1 MRWRKPTIL
10 LLGAASVALIGLA
23 EARLDEDLSI
33 SLLYV
38 FPVAAAAW
46 VGGGVVGGLYAAM
59 VALSWT
65 VVVPDPHPLHEAWNI
80 LARTGFFLAVAL
92 PMARLSTMYEAERRL
107 ARTDPLTGLANRRAF
122 VAALQEALVDAR
134 RPITVVYLDVDDF
147 KSVNDRFGHPGGDQ
161 LLMDLADVLRRE
173 CRGTDLPARLGGDE
187 FGLLLTGVP
196 DGQVLAIVDRV
207 LEAARRSTF
216 ASTLSAGAFTVDE
229 TGRSA
234 EAVLASADRLMY
246 AVKRTGKGRVVM
258 RAA

>member
-1 MRWRKPTIL
+1 MGWRKPTIL
-10 LLGAASVALIGLA
+10 VLAALGVALIGLA

-33 SLLYV
+33 SLLYI

-46 VGGGVVGGLYAAM
+46 VSGGLVGGVYAMLA
-59 VALSWT
+59 ALSWT
-65 VVVPDPHPLHEAWNI
+65 VVLPDPHPLHEAWNI
-80 LARTGFFLAVAL
+80 LVRSGAFLAVAL
-92 PMARLSTMYEAERRL
+92 PVARLSSMYEAERQL

-122 VAALQEALVDAR
+122 VAALQEALADGR

-147 KSVNDRFGHPGGDQ
+147 KGVNDRFGHAGGDQ
-161 LLMDLADVLRRE
+161 LLIDLADVLRQE
-173 CRGTDLPARLGGDE
+173 CRGTDLSARLGGDE
-187 FGLLLTGVP
+187 FGLLLIGVP
-196 DGQVLAIVDRV
+196 DGQVLAIVDRI
-207 LEAARRSTF
+207 LEAARGSTI
-216 ASTLSAGAFTVDE
+216 ATTLSAGAFTLEE